1 MSGSIFSANTIAGLP
16 VIEAFSDNKVTLG
29 PYSSPV
35 IVDSSGNISG
45 SSSSTG
51 SFGFAEVAGNIVV
64 GGEAHTSNN
73 WISIYA
79 KDGDDLTGGGIT
91 FYETDSGGV
100 YSENSPPYGA
110 KIVYNEDSDYFKIG
124 TMAVNRYKSQINMP
138 RNSDQVRFSGSA
150 MSAVDDTW
158 DLGHTNFHWDDIYA
172 TNGTILTSDRNYKIQ
187 ISGSNLGLSFINQLI
202 PVSYQFVSGSS
213 GRTHYGLIAQD
224 IEEVLN
230 TNNMP
235 SRSFAGFIKS
245 THASDDTGEMV
256 ALDTPKYGLRYTEFI
271 APLIKSVQELSSEIN
286 FLKAAITGSDDLD
299 ELKALIQ

>member
-1 MSGSIFSANTIAGLP
+1 
-16 VIEAFSDNKVTLG
+16 
-29 PYSSPV
+29 
-35 IVDSSGNISG
+35 
-45 SSSSTG
+45 
-51 SFGFAEVAGNIVV
+51 
-64 GGEAHTSNN
+64 
-73 WISIYA
+73 
-79 KDGDDLTGGGIT
+79 
-91 FYETDSGGV
+91 
-100 YSENSPPYGA
+100 
-110 KIVYNEDSDYFKIG
+110 
-124 TMAVNRYKSQINMP
+124 MAVNRYKSQINMP

-150 MSAVDDTW
+150 MPAVDDTW

-172 TNGTILTSDRNYKIQ
+172 TNNIIQTSDRNYKIQ